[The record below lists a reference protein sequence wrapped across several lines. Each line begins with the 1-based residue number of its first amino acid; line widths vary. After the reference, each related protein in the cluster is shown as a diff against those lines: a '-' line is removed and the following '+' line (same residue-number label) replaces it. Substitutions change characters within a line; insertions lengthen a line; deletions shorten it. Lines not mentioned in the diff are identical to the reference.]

1 MKDSV
6 EIPFRKFKAP
16 LAPSLPLG
24 GGGGAYDFPVL
35 TGNPDTGN
43 AALSRLG
50 RHSGGAK
57 PLERH
62 QEGGFLQSR
71 MKVIF
76 VFNCELFFSISFS
89 RIYVSGNKSPE

>member
-6 EIPFRKFKAP
+6 EIPFRKFEAP

-24 GGGGAYDFPVL
+24 GGGGAYDSTVL
-35 TGNPDTGN
+35 TENPDPGN
-43 AALSRLG
+43 TALSRLG

-62 QEGGFLQSR
+62 QEGGFLQSA
-71 MKVIF
+71 
-76 VFNCELFFSISFS
+76 L
-89 RIYVSGNKSPE
+89 